1 MGESLTCMCLLS
13 IHGTLGENDV
23 NKKTQPEHLEDNL
36 ENVGIFMIAC
46 HSHKLTFA

>member
-1 MGESLTCMCLLS
+1 MGESLTCTCLLS

-23 NKKTQPEHLEDNL
+23 NTKTQPEHLEDNL
-36 ENVGIFMIAC
+36 EQFGIFMITR